1 MAQSLLYRDVASIP
15 TAAEDYREVE
25 GLEQLLLQS
34 LEHELNAVEVYR
46 AALPCA
52 VDEALREEWEQYL
65 AETRNH
71 VDVLTELCESLRV
84 DFTRD
89 TAGRKAVR
97 QIGSAIL
104 ASIERA
110 AAENDPTIAQ
120 LVACECVMLIETKD
134 HLNWALIGAR
144 IRKTFDAPAVLKL
157 ACEQMEGEEDEHL
170 YHARSWTRDLW
181 KQRLSTPTSLGA
193 DARLRALR
201 SVRN

>member
-1 MAQSLLYRDVASIP
+1 M
-15 TAAEDYREVE
+15 
-25 GLEQLLLQS
+25 
-34 LEHELNAVEVYR
+34 
-46 AALPCA
+46 
-52 VDEALREEWEQYL
+52 REEWEQYL

-84 DFTRD
+84 DFMRD